1 MKNPEDL
8 ARFHG
13 GPWHRSHLRSVLAPA
28 PQSLLGATILRDR
41 LISPKY
47 LEPILRQRSV
57 PRSVLNVPVSR
68 ERCSARVSSPLVRL

>member
-28 PQSLLGATILRDR
+28 PQSLLGATMTGMLQ
-41 LISPKY
+41 PAGV
-47 LEPILRQRSV
+47 QFASV
-57 PRSVLNVPVSR
+57 GAGAEDL
-68 ERCSARVSSPLVRL
+68 AK